1 MRYETLPD
9 GAPIPVLGLGTW
21 QFGGESTADHS
32 RDGEFVDTLQQ
43 LIAMGYTHID
53 TAEGYAQGHAEEL
66 VGIAMRDMPRA
77 DLFITTKISPSHLR
91 YDDVFT
97 AIDGSLRRLQTD
109 YVDMYLI
116 HWPST
121 DIPLDESFRALN
133 KLVADGRVRRI
144 GVSNFDVP
152 LMQRSMAL
160 CETPLA
166 TNQVLYNV
174 LRRETA
180 DNGVLAFCQE
190 NDIVF
195 TAYSP
200 LKHDVLTHPMVK
212 AIAQARGV
220 PSAQVAL
227 AWVMRQPRVITIPK
241 SSNLKH
247 AADNLAALSLDLSG
261 DDVRQLD
268 AIA

>member
-21 QFGGESTADHS
+21 QFGGESTADYA
-32 RDGEFVDTLQQ
+32 RDAEFVDILQQ
-43 LIAMGYTHID
+43 LMAMGYTHID

-66 VGIAMRDMPRA
+66 VGLAMRGLRRS
-77 DLFITTKISPSHLR
+77 DLFITTKVSPSHLR
-91 YDDVFT
+91 PDDVER

-116 HWPST
+116 HWPSH
-121 DIPLDESFRALN
+121 DIPLEESFRGLN

-152 LMQRSMAL
+152 LLQRSMAL
-160 CETPLA
+160 CATPVA
-166 TNQVLYNV
+166 TNQVLYNL

-180 DNGVLAFCQE
+180 ADGVLAFCQE
-190 NDIVF
+190 HGILF

-200 LKHDVLTHPMVK
+200 LKHDVLTHPEV
-212 AIAQARGV
+212 IAVARAHGV
-220 PSAQVAL
+220 TPAQVAL
-227 AWVMRQPRVITIPK
+227 AWVLRQPRVITIPK
-241 SSNLKH
+241 TASVQR
-247 AADNLAALSLDLSG
+247 AAENLAALSLVLTE
-261 DDVRQLD
+261 DDVHRLD

>member
-21 QFGGESTADHS
+21 QFGGESTADTS

-43 LIAMGYTHID
+43 LMAMGYTHID

-66 VGIAMRDMPRA
+66 VGMAMRDMPRG
-77 DLFITTKISPSHLR
+77 DLFITTKVSPSHLR
-91 YDDVFT
+91 YDDVFRS
-97 AIDGSLRRLQTD
+97 IDGSLQRLRTD

-116 HWPST
+116 HWPSH
-121 DIPLDESFRALN
+121 DIPLEEAFRALN
-133 KLVADGRVRRI
+133 QLVADGRARRI

-152 LMQRSMAL
+152 LMQCSVEL
-160 CETPLA
+160 CATPLA
-166 TNQVLYNV
+166 TNQVLYNL

-180 DNGVLAFCQE
+180 ENGVLAFCQE
-190 NDIVF
+190 HGILF

-200 LKHDVLTHPMVK
+200 LKHDVLNHPEVK
-212 AIAQARGV
+212 AIAAAHDV
-220 PSAQVAL
+220 SPAQVAL
-227 AWVMRQPRVITIPK
+227 AWVVRQPRVITIPK
-241 SSNLKH
+241 SANLKH
-247 AADNLAALSLDLSG
+247 AADNIAALSLDLTE
-261 DDVRQLD
+261 DDVRRLD